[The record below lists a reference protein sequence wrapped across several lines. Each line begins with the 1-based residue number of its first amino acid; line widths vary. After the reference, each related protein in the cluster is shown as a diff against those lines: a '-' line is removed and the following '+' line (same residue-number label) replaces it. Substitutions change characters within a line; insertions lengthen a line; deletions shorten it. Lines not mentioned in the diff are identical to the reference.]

1 MKAFLIEAIFKV
13 SEDECPELGLAVQN
27 HFQAINMRL
36 GKTKKHSKHRQS
48 LVTLSRRFL
57 VSRNKT
63 ISCYLVIFRHSLVK
77 MLDGAELDGPP
88 PLRRASTVE
97 SSASPLMHHTR
108 LTRRASLDDLEQESC
123 QLTPKID
130 HRIIVITS
138 EEVWIVLLL
147 QKKIK
152 QLQKSCLVV

>member
-1 MKAFLIEAIFKV
+1 
-13 SEDECPELGLAVQN
+13 
-27 HFQAINMRL
+27 
-36 GKTKKHSKHRQS
+36 
-48 LVTLSRRFL
+48 
-57 VSRNKT
+57 
-63 ISCYLVIFRHSLVK
+63 
-77 MLDGAELDGPP
+77 MLDGADLDGPP

-97 SSASPLMHHTR
+97 TSTAHHTR

-130 HRIIVITS
+130 HRIVVITS

-152 QLQKSCLVV
+152 QLKKACF